1 MSPERRRAADKREA
15 IVELRG
21 KRVLIT
27 GASRG
32 LGRGMAEAFAGR
44 GAVVALVARSE
55 SSIRELAA
63 RLGGTAHPC
72 DLMDREQVVG
82 LVERVEREAG
92 PIDVLVNNAGVS
104 HVDHML
110 AHSPRQIDE
119 ILQTNLVAP
128 IQICRQVIPRMI
140 ERGGGHIVNMSS
152 IAAILAPPGLVHYGA
167 SKAGLSHYTAGLR
180 GEVGPQGIATTLVE
194 IGSTATEMD
203 DATQNYGPYKKL
215 RGKKS
220 EREVQMPVEQ
230 VVAAIVEAVER
241 GRAHVRLPRAIAS
254 LGMLNEVP
262 RRLGAMVFARLGG

>member
-1 MSPERRRAADKREA
+1 
-15 IVELRG
+15 VELRG

-32 LGRGMAEAFAGR
+32 LGRGMAEAFAAR
-44 GAVVALVARSE
+44 GAIVALVARSE
-55 SSIRELAA
+55 GPIRELAE
-63 RLGGTAHPC
+63 RLGGSAHPC

-92 PIDVLVNNAGVS
+92 PVDVLVNNAGVS
-104 HVDHML
+104 HVNHML
-110 AHSPRQIDE
+110 EQTPREIEE

-128 IQICRQVIPRMI
+128 IQICRQAIPRMI
-140 ERGGGHIVNMSS
+140 ERGGGHVVNMSS

-180 GEVGPQGIATTLVE
+180 GEVGPRGIGTTLVE

-203 DATQNYGPYKKL
+203 DATQNYGPYKKM
-215 RGKKS
+215 RGRRS
-220 EREVQMPVEQ
+220 ERDVQMPVEK
-230 VVAAIVEAVER
+230 VVDAIVEAVEK
-241 GRAHVRLPRAIAS
+241 GRPHVRLPRSIAS

-262 RRLGAMVFARLGG
+262 RRLGQAMFARLQG